1 MDPLSQLLVLLDAR
15 AALSTGLSA
24 TGRWSVDV
32 PATGALKCNVV
43 RHGEALLQV
52 AGTLHQLAVGDCFL
66 VAPGHAFAIGT
77 DLARPRPAAEV
88 FAGPPTGL
96 VADLDGGRGPAF
108 RCIGGR
114 MDMGP
119 LAYLLGDALPPVIVL
134 QATHPASQRIDGL
147 LSRVEAEMMQP
158 AAGSTAIAA
167 AAMQMI
173 FVDLIRSLPED
184 APRGWLKALEDPRIG
199 PALRAIH
206 SDPSRQWRL
215 EDLAGLSHLSRSQF
229 TARFHKAVGRAPID
243 YLLHWRMALA
253 QRALSRPGVRVSQ
266 VAADLGYAS
275 ESAFGAAFRRVTGTS
290 PRHAADRLRPAT
302 PEPPVMP

>member
-1 MDPLSQLLVLLDAR
+1 MDPLSQLLSLLGAH

-24 TGRWSVDV
+24 NGRWSVGI
-32 PATGALKCNVV
+32 PATGVMKCNVV

-52 AGTLHQLAVGDCFL
+52 GGTLHRLAVGDCFL
-66 VAPGHAFAIGT
+66 VAPGNAFVIGT

-88 FAGPPTGL
+88 FAGPLTGL
-96 VADLDGGRGPAF
+96 VADLDGGPGPAF

-114 MDMGP
+114 MEMGP
-119 LAYLLGDALPPVIVL
+119 LAYLLGDALPPVILL

-147 LSRVEAEMMQP
+147 IARIEAEMMES
-158 AAGSTAIAA
+158 AAGSTAIAT

-173 FVDLIRSLPED
+173 FADLIRSLPED
-184 APRGWLKALEDPRIG
+184 APRGWLKALEDPRIS

-206 SDPSRQWRL
+206 GDPSRQWRL
-215 EDLAGLSHLSRSQF
+215 EDLAGLAHLSRSQF
-229 TARFHKAVGRAPID
+229 TARFHNAVGRAPMD

-253 QRALSRPGVRVSQ
+253 QRALSRPGARVSQ

-275 ESAFGAAFRRVTGTS
+275 DSAFGAAFRRVTGTS
-290 PRHAADRLRPAT
+290 PRRAADRLG
-302 PEPPVMP
+302 PVP